1 VLGEGL
7 MEDYSVQ
14 RIGVSLIGGLFLAMV
29 VLCGSSHGGPEP
41 KTLRVCADPNNL
53 PFSNEKLEG
62 FENKIAALVAQDL
75 GASLS
80 YTWWPHQRGL
90 VRRTLNEDL
99 CDVLMGVPK
108 GYDPVLWTKPYYR
121 SAYVIASLKERG
133 LQITS
138 LDDPLLQQLK
148 IGVHVNSPPHDAL
161 AQRGIVGA
169 HVVAYRLFYTPQAHA
184 EEYPSKVL
192 EDVLAGQLDVALVW
206 GPFAGYFVKQRSAPV
221 VLVPLRGGSRT
232 TPFTFEISIGVRKG
246 EKALKAELEEALNRQ
261 AASITAILEEYGVP
275 LVAADVSA
283 GEAKGS
289 EAPREGHKHEEGSH
303 RH

>member
-1 VLGEGL
+1 
-7 MEDYSVQ
+7 VQ
-14 RIGVSLIGGLFLAMV
+14 RMRVSLVGGLFLAMV
-29 VLCGSSHGGPEP
+29 ALCGSSHGGPEP

-90 VRRTLNEDL
+90 IRRTLNEDL

-138 LDDPLLQQLK
+138 LDDPLLPQLK

-169 HVVAYRLFYTPQAHA
+169 NVVAYRLFYTPQAHA

-192 EDVLAGQLDVALVW
+192 EDLLAGQLDVALVW
-206 GPFAGYFVKQRSAPV
+206 GPFAGYFVKQRSAPI

-232 TPFTFEISIGVRKG
+232 TPFAFEISMGVRKG
-246 EKALKAELEEALNRQ
+246 EKALKADLEEALTRQ
-261 AASITAILEEYGVP
+261 AAGITAILEEYGVP
-275 LVAADVSA
+275 VVAADASA

-289 EAPREGHKHEEGSH
+289 EAPREGLKHEEGSH